1 MRSPLLRRRG
11 TDADR
16 ATLDDRQ
23 RRIAWQSASLL
34 LDYPDDDL
42 FARLDLV
49 HRSCAALPPRL
60 AEPLR
65 ATVTDLSSAP
75 LGELQAA
82 YVETFDTRR
91 RSALFLTYFAY
102 GDTRKRG
109 MALLRFAQTYAESGH
124 VLAAHELPDHLCVV
138 LEYGATVDL
147 AAAHRLLCDH
157 RAGLEL
163 LRRSLAEESS
173 RWAGAAEAVCA
184 CLPALRGDEVAAV
197 AALAAQGPPEEEV
210 GLTPYGG
217 PAFDV
222 GPAGPG
228 PQPVGRPV
236 DLPMPAP
243 RAV

>member
-1 MRSPLLRRRG
+1 MRTLRRRSG
-11 TDADR
+11 AGAD
-16 ATLDDRQ
+16 TQSLEDQ
-23 RRIAWQSASLL
+23 HRRIAWQSASLL
-34 LDYPDDDL
+34 LDYPEDDL
-42 FARLDLV
+42 LERLDLV
-49 HRSCAALPPRL
+49 RRSCAALPPRL

-65 ATVTDLSSAP
+65 ATIAELASTS
-75 LGELQAA
+75 LGDLQAS

-91 RSALFLTYFAY
+91 RSALFLTYFAH

-124 VLAAHELPDHLCVV
+124 VLDAKELPDHLCVV

-163 LRRSLAEESS
+163 LRRALVEEGS

-217 PAFDV
+217 PAFDA
-222 GPAGPG
+222 GPARPG
-228 PQPVGRPV
+228 PATRAQPV
-236 DLPMPAP
+236 DLPMPA
-243 RAV
+243 RRGA